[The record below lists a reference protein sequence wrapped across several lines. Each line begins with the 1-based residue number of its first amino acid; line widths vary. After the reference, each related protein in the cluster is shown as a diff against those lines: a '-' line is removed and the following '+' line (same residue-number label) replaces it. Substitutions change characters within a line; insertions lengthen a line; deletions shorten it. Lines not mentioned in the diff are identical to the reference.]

1 MSTERESP
9 LVARNFQVRFVL
21 LGPRGGRADERELA
35 FSQVVFP
42 PFRLDDRPAGN
53 ITDLTGI
60 PGGDGRG
67 PQVSRNLVLRRGH
80 TGSPV
85 LYEWWRAE
93 RDDERQR
100 VREVTVILLDE
111 EHEPVTAWHFTGCHV
126 VSLDYSPLD
135 AVDLG
140 LLMES
145 LELSFK
151 RVEQIAL

>member
-1 MSTERESP
+1 MSTERVSP
-9 LVARNFQVRFVL
+9 IVARNFQVRFVL
-21 LGPRGGRADERELA
+21 LGPRGGRAEQRELA

-42 PFRLDDRPAGN
+42 PFRLDGRVVRGVSDG
-53 ITDLTGI
+53 GV
-60 PGGDGRG
+60 GDGEPG
-67 PQVSRNLVLRRGH
+67 SSPNLVLRRGH

-93 RDDERQR
+93 RDDERTR
-100 VREVTVILLDE
+100 VREVIVVLLDE
-111 EHEPVTAWHFTGCHV
+111 DHRPVTAWHFTGCHI

-140 LLMES
+140 VLMES

-151 RVEQIAL
+151 RVEQIHLDT